1 MSKSLMMI
9 FLSIS
14 LAVGGQLLLKTG
26 MNAIGPITGD
36 DVRTGASTITKVI
49 ANPQVVIGLLLY
61 FVSAAVWLIVLSR
74 VDLSFAYPLLG
85 SSYIVILFASRFL
98 FNEPVTAVRM
108 GGVLLISLGVIL
120 ITRS

>member
-85 SSYIVILFASRFL
+85 SSYIIVLFAARFL